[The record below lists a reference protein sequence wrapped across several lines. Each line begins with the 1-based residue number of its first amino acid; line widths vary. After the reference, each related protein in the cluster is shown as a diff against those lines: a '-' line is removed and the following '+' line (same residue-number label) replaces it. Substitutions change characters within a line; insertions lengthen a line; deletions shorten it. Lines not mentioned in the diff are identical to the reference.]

1 MKLTLTFKFN
11 KAKKNDLERYENQY
25 RWFSEL
31 SSNGKKEAAFQI
43 KKFEDMGVAIPTGLI
58 YNRCISL

>member
-1 MKLTLTFKFN
+1 MKLTIKFN
-11 KAKKNDLERYENQY
+11 KARKNDLERYEKEY
-25 RWFSEL
+25 KWFSEL
-31 SSNGKKEAAFQI
+31 SNKGKKEAAFQI